1 MSYREEL
8 DKVRLTET
16 GKAALTEELCRR
28 MAEKKEEP
36 GGWHGR
42 G

>member
-16 GKAALTEELCRR
+16 GKAALTPVMCRHMEE
-28 MAEKKEEP
+28 KEE
-36 GGWHGR
+36 
-42 G
+42 